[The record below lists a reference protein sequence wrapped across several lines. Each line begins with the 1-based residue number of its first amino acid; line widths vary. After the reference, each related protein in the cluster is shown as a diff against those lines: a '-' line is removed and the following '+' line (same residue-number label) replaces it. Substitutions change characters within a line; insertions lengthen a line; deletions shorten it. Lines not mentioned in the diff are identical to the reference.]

1 MNVNNGVLAELG
13 QFGQVR
19 TVQKPDGHY
28 VEVVITPESLK
39 RVIVAGA
46 DPRLANAIDVR
57 SEDGVFVVSVKL
69 I

>member
-1 MNVNNGVLAELG
+1 MNGGNGLLSELG

-28 VEVVITPESLK
+28 VEVIITPESLK
-39 RVIVAGA
+39 RIITANA
-46 DPRLANAIDVR
+46 DPKMASATDVR
-57 SEDGVFVVSVKL
+57 VENGVFVVSVKL